1 MGFLSKSK
9 SSDVVTPVEERQT
22 SSTTDPEKGAHGTA
36 TPVKDDSQS
45 ETLSENAQPGVKAVQ
60 AITTVWSK
68 WQLIAAY
75 VLSVHITDILSTTLT
90 LSIVFGGSTL

>member
-1 MGFLSKSK
+1 MGLLSKSK
-9 SSDVVTPVEERQT
+9 PSDVVTPVEQRQE
-22 SSTTDPEKGAHGTA
+22 SHTTDPEKGAHGTA

-60 AITTVWSK
+60 AITTVWTK

-75 VLSVHITDILSTTLT
+75 VLSVHITDVFSTSLT
-90 LSIVFGGSTL
+90 CQ